1 MSSSNLLHHMVYK
14 KGKIQQLKKQ
24 RPILGILNIP
34 HSIQSKEKARF
45 LLYKKPEIQEFFSNM
60 THEN

>member
-1 MSSSNLLHHMVYK
+1 MVYK

-34 HSIQSKEKARF
+34 HSIQSKEKDRF